1 MPKACSPTALR
12 LPSGAAARK
21 IPSDLACLVS
31 IFSSPA
37 PNLPI
42 NFRFLALSKN
52 LASIENLLRI
62 MSPS

>member
-1 MPKACSPTALR
+1 TALR

-21 IPSDLACLVS
+21 IPRDFAYLVS

-37 PNLPI
+37 PNLPM
-42 NFRFLALSKN
+42 NFRLFALSKN
-52 LASIENLLRI
+52 WESIVNLLLI